1 MERILEIK
9 GKLYLIDKFCEKYGS
24 DPNANFIDILKN
36 ILNECPELKPFKAQ
50 IRSQILSWQR
60 EQLNKNSEDEK
71 E

>member
-1 MERILEIK
+1 MLDFFPQMCYYMIE
-9 GKLYLIDKFCEKYGS
+9 D
-24 DPNANFIDILKN
+24 

-60 EQLNKNSEDEK
+60 EQLNKNSEDEQ